1 VSTAAVVTMTLATL
15 VLVGGLLASILV
27 GHRRS
32 RRDGDDR
39 PR

>member
-15 VLVGGLLASILV
+15 VLVGGLVGSILV
-27 GHRRS
+27 GTRRS